1 MGRSMVYATVVG
13 VSAVLALSGCG
24 DDNGSSTSGG
34 GGSAYGG
41 GDGTTA
47 TTEAPAATATVSVT
61 RPATV
66 NTAGGSLG
74 THLVDGQGR
83 TLYLWKADT
92 GTKSTCSGSCAVA
105 WPPLLT
111 KGNAKASGKAKS
123 SLLGSSKRSGGTT
136 QVTYAGHPLYR
147 YAGDAAVGDTNGQGN
162 DGFGALWYV
171 VAPSGKAI
179 TTQ

>member
-1 MGRSMVYATVVG
+1 MVYAAAVG
-13 VSAVLALSGCG
+13 VSAALALSGCG
-24 DDNGSSTSGG
+24 DDNGSSDGGG

-41 GDGTTA
+41 GGDTTA
-47 TTEAPAATATVSVT
+47 TTEAPTATATVAVT

-74 THLVDGQGR
+74 THLIDSKGR
-83 TLYLWKADT
+83 ALYLWRADT

-123 SLLGSSKRSGGTT
+123 SLLGTTKRSGGAT

-147 YAGDAAVGDTNGQGN
+147 YAGDAAAGDTNGQGSN
-162 DGFGALWYV
+162 GFGALWYI

-179 TTQ
+179 TKQ

>member
-1 MGRSMVYATVVG
+1 MVYAAVAG

-41 GDGTTA
+41 GGGGTSTA

-61 RPATV
+61 RPATI

-74 THLVDGQGR
+74 THLVDGKGR

-123 SLLGSSKRSGGTT
+123 NLLGTTKRSGGAT

-179 TTQ
+179 TKQ